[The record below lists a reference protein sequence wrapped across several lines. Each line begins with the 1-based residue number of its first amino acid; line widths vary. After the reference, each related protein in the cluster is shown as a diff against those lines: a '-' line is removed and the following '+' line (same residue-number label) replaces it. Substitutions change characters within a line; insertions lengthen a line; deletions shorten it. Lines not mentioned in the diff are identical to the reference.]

1 MATAKHYS
9 HLTFEMRVS
18 IENYV
23 TERRTI
29 AYMARE
35 LDIDATSISRE
46 LKRNRRYDGYSG
58 SPTSTNKCIHRRT
71 CKKRRICDPD
81 CRRRCAACAKMCH
94 KGKCADFEEEW
105 CARTHKAPFV
115 CNGCERRPSCP
126 LERYTY
132 SAKAAQAKADSRLSE
147 SREGL
152 DMTGR
157 EMAFLAAEVKAGLE
171 LGQSV
176 HHIFSSRDDLP
187 CSERSFYRHV
197 ENEAIDV
204 RKMDLRKKVKYKK
217 RSKKKAGRREAEFY
231 AGREF
236 RDYMELDAD
245 ARAGTVQMD
254 CVEGAEGDTR
264 ALLTLHFAALR
275 FQIYILLERKD
286 SAHVVA
292 ALDWIESLCGR
303 RMFKKAFGLILAD
316 RGSEFDDIAGI
327 ERDGRCSVYYT
338 DPQRPDQK
346 GGCEKNHV
354 ELRKIIPKGTS
365 VDGLGLDPF
374 IVAGICSHANS
385 SIRLAIGNASPMAL
399 AKAALPASLLEGLGL
414 DLIPPDKVET
424 RPELVDRLKQER
436 DSAKND

>member
-1 MATAKHYS
+1 MATARHYS

-23 TERRTI
+23 IEGRTM

-35 LDIDATSISRE
+35 LGIDATSISRE

-58 SPTSTNKCIHRRT
+58 SPTSRNKCAHRRT
-71 CKKRRICDPD
+71 CRKRRICDPD
-81 CRRRCAACAKMCH
+81 CKRRCATCAKMCH
-94 KGKCADFEEEW
+94 AGKCADFEVEW

-115 CNGCERRPSCP
+115 CNGCGNRATCP

-147 SREGL
+147 SRAGL

-157 EMAFLAAEVKAGLE
+157 EMEFLATEVRAGLD

-217 RSKKKAGRREAEFY
+217 RGKRKASRREAEFY
-231 AGREF
+231 AGREY
-236 RDYMELDAD
+236 RDYMALDAD
-245 ARAGTVQMD
+245 MRANTVQMD
-254 CVEGAEGDTR
+254 CVEGAEGDEE
-264 ALLTLHFAALR
+264 ALLTLHFVSLR
-275 FQIYILLERKD
+275 LQIYLLLERKD
-286 SAHVVA
+286 SEHVVA
-292 ALDWIESLCGR
+292 ALDWVEQLCGEEAFR
-303 RMFKKAFGLILAD
+303 KLFGLILAD

-327 ERDGRCSVYYT
+327 ERGGRCRIYYT
-338 DPQRPDQK
+338 DPRRPDQK

-354 ELRKIIPKGTS
+354 ELRKIIKKGTS
-365 VDGLGLDPF
+365 IDDLGLDPW
-374 IVAGICSHANS
+374 IVSGICSHANS
-385 SIRLAIGNASPMAL
+385 SLRLAIGDASPMAL

-414 DLIPPDKVET
+414 DLVPPDEVET

-436 DSAKND
+436 DGMRNG